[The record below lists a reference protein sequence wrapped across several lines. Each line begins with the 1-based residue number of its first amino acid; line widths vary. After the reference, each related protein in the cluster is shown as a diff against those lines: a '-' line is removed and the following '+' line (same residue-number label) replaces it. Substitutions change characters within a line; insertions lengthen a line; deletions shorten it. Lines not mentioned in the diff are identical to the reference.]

1 MLPDLPDRPIWRYA
15 DSAVV
20 LGEFAVSVKPALQ
33 LRLHQQL
40 SLTPQLQQAIKLL
53 QMSSVELE
61 IELREVLESNPLLE
75 LSEAGNDDDPA
86 ASDEYSFDGESATT
100 EPAEAEHDAGERSD
114 NAGDETREVDDFE
127 LAGDF
132 EDDGSDYGSPKPV
145 DEDGVEKQDP
155 EPEDLRDHLLWQLN
169 LTALS
174 PRDRAIGAAIIEA
187 IDEDGYLHEDAE
199 SLCGSLA
206 GLPSVNG
213 NAATAAEVEAMR
225 HRIQHFDPIG
235 VASRNLGEC
244 LRVQLDTFDP
254 STAGWKAARE
264 IVTAHLETL
273 ARNDRARL
281 AKLLRADTTEI
292 DAAIALIRSLDP
304 KPGARYSA
312 TATEFVA
319 PDAYARR
326 QGGRWNV
333 TLSPHCQPRLSIN
346 RHYSGLIARAQR
358 DDAQYLR
365 GQLQEARWLI
375 KSLAT
380 RADTMLKVASA
391 IVRAQSAFL
400 DFGAEAMRPLVLRD
414 IADEIGMHESTVSR
428 MTTRKYLHTPRGT
441 FEFKFFFS
449 SGVGTVDGGA
459 ASATAI
465 QAMIKKLIDDETPRK
480 PLSDQALAS
489 ELNKRGIEVARRTVA
504 KYREGMNIPSSSER
518 GRLCLAASAP

>member
-1 MLPDLPDRPIWRYA
+1 MY
-15 DSAVV
+15 
-20 LGEFAVSVKPALQ
+20 EFPAVKPALQ

-61 IELREVLESNPLLE
+61 TELRQVVESNPLLE
-75 LSEAGNDDDPA
+75 LSEASVDEDAEA
-86 ASDEYSFDGESATT
+86 ANEYEFDGESAAP
-100 EPAEAEHDAGERSD
+100 ESEAAETIDERGERSE
-114 NAGDETREVDDFE
+114 ASTADETREADDFE

-132 EDDGSDYGSPKPV
+132 EDDGSDYGTPKPI
-145 DEDGVEKQDP
+145 DDDGLEKQDP

-169 LTALS
+169 LTSLS
-174 PRDRAIGAAIIEA
+174 PRDRAIGTTIIEA

-199 SLCGSLA
+199 SLRSSLT
-206 GLPSVNG
+206 GLPAING
-213 NAATAAEVEAMR
+213 HAVSEAEVDAMR

-235 VASRNLGEC
+235 VASRHLGEC
-244 LRVQLDTFDP
+244 LRVQLDAFEP
-254 STAGWKAARE
+254 STPGLKAAHE
-264 IVTAHLETL
+264 IVAQHLETL

-281 AKLLRADTTEI
+281 SKLLHADAATV

-304 KPGARYSA
+304 KPGRQYSA
-312 TATEFVA
+312 TVPEFVA

-326 QGGRWNV
+326 QNGRWV
-333 TLSPHCQPRLSIN
+333 VALSPHCQPRLSIN

-380 RADTMLKVASA
+380 RADTMLKVANA
-391 IVRAQSAFL
+391 IVRAQTAFL
-400 DFGAEAMRPLVLRD
+400 DFGPEAMRPLVLRD

-459 ASATAI
+459 ASSTAI
-465 QAMIKKLIDDETPRK
+465 QAMIKKLIDEETPRK

-489 ELNKRGIEVARRTVA
+489 ELQRRGIEVARRTVA
-504 KYREGMNIPSSSER
+504 KYREGMNIPSSNER
-518 GRLCLAASAP
+518 SRLCLAASAL